1 MNRDLFLAILSM
13 DSYNRGYGASL
24 NLPVGATHIG
34 RAKILPDSEA
44 RLEITG
50 REAVGFYAIAY
61 DMSGVS
67 GFAEGERVISYRG
80 TDGEISALGSAWD
93 FIRSRFGG
101 STDNDVI
108 NGYGVALGHP
118 DGPQALLALE
128 FYRAVAANDNDRDA
142 RLERPF
148 HFAGERA
155 AA

>member
-13 DSYNRGYGASL
+13 DSYNRGYGASIRDL
-24 NLPVGATHIG
+24 NETGKIG
-34 RAKILPDSEA
+34 NASIREFKIGEKQGWQSA
-44 RLEITG
+44 
-50 REAVGFYAIAY
+50 GFYAIAY